1 MSTSKVYQLTIT
13 GKDLKRAIEKL
24 KTAFPRK
31 KKEINARSVVISTSP
46 GKVTFSIVGA
56 SVDIPGQSND
66 VFTAEIP
73 FIEFKMIR
81 EDPYKSKE
89 ELLFQFSPG
98 SLTFR
103 GIPTKSPAIH
113 VTGGEN
119 NPGRL
124 PLSTPPTPSKSFLD
138 PADSPIGMP
147 LLGAYAYMKKYG
159 YQPAVANK
167 VFAHQQQEVQT
178 ILDKADKLLEPL
190 GISRDD
196 LEAMI
201 DKRLGL

>member
-1 MSTSKVYQLTIT
+1 MSTPKVYQLTIV

-24 KTAFPRK
+24 KPAFPRK
-31 KKEINARSVVISTSP
+31 KKDINERSFVISTSP

-56 SVDIPGQSND
+56 SVDIPGQSNG

-89 ELLFQFSPG
+89 ELLFEFSPG
-98 SLTFR
+98 LLTFR
-103 GIPTKSPAIH
+103 GITTKSPAIH
-113 VTGGEN
+113 VIAGTN
-119 NPGRL
+119 NPGTL
-124 PLSTPPTPSKSFLD
+124 PPKTQAEPSMPYVNPVDTPV
-138 PADSPIGMP
+138 GMP

-159 YQPAVANK
+159 FQPTVADIN
-167 VFAHQQQEVQT
+167 FARQQAEVIA
-178 ILDKADKLLEPL
+178 ILDRAHKLLEPL

-196 LEAMI
+196 LEVII
-201 DKRLGL
+201 DRRLGL